1 MRLFGLLLLSVMLL
15 TACAS
20 KKEKPQETKV
30 VHTGDCS
37 ASGKIV
43 NCQWQSVPN
52 SNMH

>member
-15 TACAS
+15 TACAA
-20 KKEKPQETKV
+20 KKEKPPETKV

-43 NCQWQSVPN
+43 NCQWQSVPAA
-52 SNMH
+52 NMH